1 MTFSICTGQPPD
13 GELVWGDFPTDHEL
27 GSQGVEPKV
36 TVSPDESF
44 AVLSIDAEVLRGLG
58 LVSVL
63 DRLSGSKK
71 LSLPS
76 HAQDKGKRPP
86 GGDAYRNIVIYDIGS
101 ASVADPMHQQRI
113 KTLTLSA
120 ADGPLVILS
129 DLDSR
134 DEIIAALNLGAQGF
148 LCAGIDVQ
156 LALQALVFI
165 SKGGSYFPAV
175 QPERHPMR
183 PREPTNGTSPS
194 ADALDGNGAMEDAA
208 GAGSTLAGLTERQ
221 RTVLERVSRGDSNKI
236 IARGLG
242 IKEGTVKF
250 HVRQLMRKLGVA
262 NRTQIAVACAT
273 GTGAETR
280 EGARLR
286 GR

>member
-1 MTFSICTGQPPD
+1 
-13 GELVWGDFPTDHEL
+13 
-27 GSQGVEPKV
+27 
-36 TVSPDESF
+36 VSEAKAAVSLDESF
-44 AVLSIDAEVLRGLG
+44 AVLSIDAEVLRSLG

-63 DRLSGSKK
+63 DRLSGGKK
-71 LSLPS
+71 LRLPS
-76 HAQDKGKRPP
+76 LAQDKAKSGP
-86 GGDAYRNIVIYDIGS
+86 GTDGYRNIVIYDVGG
-101 ASVADPMHQQRI
+101 ASVADPKHQKRI
-113 KTLTLSA
+113 KALRLSTA
-120 ADGPLVILS
+120 EEPLVILS
-129 DLDSR
+129 DHDSR
-134 DEIIAALNLGAQGF
+134 DEIIEALILGAQGF
-148 LCAGIDVQ
+148 LCAGTDAQ
-156 LALQALVFI
+156 LALQALAFI

-175 QPERHPMR
+175 QPERHPTR
-183 PREPTNGTSPS
+183 PHEATDGTSPS

-208 GAGSTLAGLTERQ
+208 GAGSTLASLTKRQ

-262 NRTQIAVACAT
+262 NRTQIAIACAT

-280 EGARLR
+280 EGGSLR

>member
-1 MTFSICTGQPPD
+1 MVGAT
-13 GELVWGDFPTDHEL
+13 
-27 GSQGVEPKV
+27 SQQIRKRVLRVSEEKV

-44 AVLSIDAEVLRGLG
+44 TVLSIDAEVLRSLG

-63 DRLSGSKK
+63 DRLSGGKK

-76 HAQDKGKRPP
+76 LAQAKAKRGP
-86 GGDAYRNIVIYDIGS
+86 GADGYHSLVIYDIGG
-101 ASVADPMHQQRI
+101 ASVADPKHQKRI
-113 KTLTLSA
+113 KALRLSTA
-120 ADGPLVILS
+120 EGPLVILS
-129 DLDSR
+129 DHDSR
-134 DEIIAALNLGAQGF
+134 DEIIGALNLGAQGF

-156 LALQALVFI
+156 LALQALAFI
-165 SKGGSYFPAV
+165 SKGGSYFPAL
-175 QPERHPMR
+175 QPERHPTQ
-183 PREPTNGTSPS
+183 PHEATDGTSPS
-194 ADALDGNGAMEDAA
+194 AVVLDGNGAMQDAV
-208 GAGSTLAGLTERQ
+208 GAGSTLTSLTERQ

-262 NRTQIAVACAT
+262 NRTQIAIACAT

-280 EGARLR
+280 EGAGIR

>member
-1 MTFSICTGQPPD
+1 VSGA
-13 GELVWGDFPTDHEL
+13 
-27 GSQGVEPKV
+27 KV

-44 AVLSIDAEVLRGLG
+44 AVLSIDAEVLRSLG

-63 DRLSGSKK
+63 DRLTGNKK

-76 HAQDKGKRPP
+76 LAQDKAKRPP
-86 GGDAYRNIVIYDIGS
+86 GANAYRSLVIYDIGG
-101 ASVADPMHQQRI
+101 ASVADPKHQKRI
-113 KTLTLSA
+113 KALRLGA
-120 ADGPLVILS
+120 AEAPLVIIS
-129 DLDSR
+129 DHDSR
-134 DEIIAALNLGAQGF
+134 EEIIGALNLGAQGF
-148 LCAGIDVQ
+148 LCAGTDVQ
-156 LALQALVFI
+156 LALQALAFI

-175 QPERHPMR
+175 QPERHPTR
-183 PREPTNGTSPS
+183 PHEATNGTSPS
-194 ADALDGNGAMEDAA
+194 ADALDANGAMEDAA
-208 GAGSTLAGLTERQ
+208 DAGSALASLTERQ
-221 RTVLERVSRGDSNKI
+221 RTVLERVSRGDSNKV

-262 NRTQIAVACAT
+262 NRTQIAIACAT

-280 EGARLR
+280 EGASLR